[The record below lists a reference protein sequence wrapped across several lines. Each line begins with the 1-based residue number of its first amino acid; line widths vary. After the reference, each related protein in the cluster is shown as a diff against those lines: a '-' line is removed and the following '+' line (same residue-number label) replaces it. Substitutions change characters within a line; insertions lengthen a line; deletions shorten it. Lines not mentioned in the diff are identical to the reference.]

1 MDDISSEDALAI
13 AQATQRS
20 PSPQRPRRGTKAPG
34 FYKPVNPLR
43 PVGRS
48 RSNIMPKDKAP
59 KDKAPKDKVP
69 KDKDKGKRK
78 RVGSPT
84 SGDEDGQ
91 GEHGG
96 SSGSGNGEDNGNG
109 KDGGDGKDNGKGKGD
124 GKSSTKAKPT
134 QAKKVKA
141 KKEEEEE
148 VRERTPP
155 SETEARP
162 IQKDRDLKI
171 TGDGPK
177 MEEGDA
183 PRYYAK
189 VSRVVEVSDYNGKN
203 PVDKTIEENYRM
215 PNHPPV
221 LLPEVDLGLLKTR
234 DCTHIIPDRE
244 IVRFAMEAGVLPL
257 LKQWAYMW
265 LNPDNESKQF
275 HEDMQR
281 TFSMDGE
288 HGKPWKVGINLV
300 AEHEGLTYH
309 LAPLLYRMSKFA
321 QRLVNANGAFFNT
334 FSAYSRA
341 TNEQHKFAARL
352 LLIVW
357 EDVEKN
363 ENGFFRILF
372 KGELARPNRPEMRE
386 LYEGWYVVDE
396 RLYS

>member
-13 AQATQRS
+13 AQIAQRS

-34 FYKPVNPLR
+34 FYKPINPLR

-59 KDKAPKDKVP
+59 KEKVT
-69 KDKDKGKRK
+69 KEKGKRK
-78 RVGSPT
+78 RVDSPT
-84 SGDEDGQ
+84 SDDE
-91 GEHGG
+91 GEQDHGG
-96 SSGSGNGEDNGNG
+96 GKGSNDRGNGESDGDGEVETRGRGKSSDNG
-109 KDGGDGKDNGKGKGD
+109 KDD
-124 GKSSTKAKPT
+124 GKSATKAKGKPGR
-134 QAKKVKA
+134 KA
-141 KKEEEEE
+141 KATQEE

-155 SETEARP
+155 SECEARP
-162 IQKDRDLKI
+162 TKKDRNLKI
-171 TGDGPK
+171 TDDGPK
-177 MEEGDA
+177 MEDGEA
-183 PRYYAK
+183 PRFYAK
-189 VSRVVEVSDYNGKN
+189 VSREVEISDGNGKKI
-203 PVDKTIEENYRM
+203 DEKTIEENYRM
-215 PNHPPV
+215 PNHPPI
-221 LLPEVDLGLLKTR
+221 LLPAVDMSLLQTR
-234 DCTHIIPDRE
+234 DCVHVLSDRE
-244 IVRFAMEAGVLPL
+244 LVRFAMNPLVLPL

-275 HEDMQR
+275 HEDMRR
-281 TFSMDGE
+281 TFPMEGE

-300 AEHEGLTYH
+300 AEHEDLTYH

-386 LYEGWYVVDE
+386 VYEAWYVVDE
-396 RLYS
+396 RLFR

>member
-1 MDDISSEDALAI
+1 
-13 AQATQRS
+13 
-20 PSPQRPRRGTKAPG
+20 
-34 FYKPVNPLR
+34 
-43 PVGRS
+43 
-48 RSNIMPKDKAP
+48 MPKDKAP

-78 RVGSPT
+78 RVDSPT